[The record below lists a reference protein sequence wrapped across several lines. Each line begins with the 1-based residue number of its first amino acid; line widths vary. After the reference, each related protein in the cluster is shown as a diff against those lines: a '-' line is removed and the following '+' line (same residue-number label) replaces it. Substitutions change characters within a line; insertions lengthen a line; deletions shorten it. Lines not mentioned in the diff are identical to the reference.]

1 VLLRPACRAFDV
13 PYHAGTHALGQV
25 LHVPYIVLVSAASL
39 LVPPRWKGRPVFS
52 DS

>member
-1 VLLRPACRAFDV
+1 MIDNTDSLPVTRQCEL
-13 PYHAGTHALGQV
+13 